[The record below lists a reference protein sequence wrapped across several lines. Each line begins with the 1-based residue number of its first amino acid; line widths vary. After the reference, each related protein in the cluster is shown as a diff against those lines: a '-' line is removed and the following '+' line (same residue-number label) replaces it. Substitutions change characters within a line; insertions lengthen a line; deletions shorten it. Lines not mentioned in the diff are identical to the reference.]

1 MTFQKMSS
9 RITITHKFD
18 FIFILLITC
27 LFGYFIPLLITQDS
41 LSLIGPTSATALG
54 QLLFWSTNL
63 FLFLILG
70 GLFLINKVNLLIAAR
85 FALVTIIATISGVMT
100 GSSLYSLSGTPLYFG
115 HIRADL
121 GTHMSFSA
129 SAMENYIPDSGYPP
143 LWPMITGN
151 LTRIL
156 GLEILDT
163 YKMITI
169 LGAPVLLIISLK
181 ILQKTFQPILAEL
194 ILLFFVLSFLAP
206 YGWKHVGNFLTQILL
221 LLIIKRAIEVD
232 ASKNQRTFKFKLVNI
247 FFGIIFGLSVS
258 LYYGELWW
266 ISGSVSFSLILL
278 AFTKRPHFN
287 CKLTIIDFLIGA
299 AVPLMPVFF
308 GLRQGYSVVNTFLFA
323 SFFCIFWAFLKLP
336 KKIES
341 IIGTFGTLVAGMGIL
356 YFLKDFRVGDNY
368 IYDGVLGNPVVDIGI
383 SDFKSITLY
392 LLFLIPAAVISLK
405 YVDYQAKL
413 FFLTANL
420 FCSILMMYYFAFK
433 MDQSGYVEL
442 WPRASGSISQ
452 SLLIIS
458 VISLFLI
465 AQNFL
470 EKKIQFNSDF
480 NKIGILIIPL
490 LSLVA
495 LLFYFSYQLG
505 NYQWGLMPHN
515 GNEAHYSYI
524 DIPEN

>member
-1 MTFQKMSS
+1 
-9 RITITHKFD
+9 
-18 FIFILLITC
+18 
-27 LFGYFIPLLITQDS
+27 

-63 FLFLILG
+63 LMILFLG
-70 GLFLINKVNLLIAAR
+70 VLFLLNKVKLVNASR
-85 FALVTIIATISGVMT
+85 FALVTIISGISGVMT

-121 GTHMSFSA
+121 GTHMSFAESA
-129 SAMENYIPDSGYPP
+129 LESYVPDSGYPP
-143 LWPMITGN
+143 LWPMISGN
-151 LTRIL
+151 LTRML
-156 GLEILDT
+156 GMEILDT
-163 YKMITI
+163 YKLITI
-169 LGAPVLLIISLK
+169 LGAPVLLIISLR

-194 ILLFFVLSFLAP
+194 ILLFFCLSFLSP

-232 ASKNQRTFKFKLVNI
+232 SSNNQRTFKFKLVNI
-247 FFGIIFGLSVS
+247 FYGIIFGLSVS

-266 ISGSVSFSLILL
+266 ISGSVSFSLLLL
-278 AFTKRPHFN
+278 AITKRLHFN
-287 CKLTIIDFLIGA
+287 CKLTIIDFLVGS

-308 GLRQGYSVVNTFLFA
+308 GLRQGYSVINTILFA
-323 SFFCIFWAFLKLP
+323 SIFCIFWAFLKLP

-341 IIGTFGTLVAGMGIL
+341 IVGTFGTLVAGINIL

-368 IYDGVLGNPVVDIGI
+368 IYDGVLGNPVLDIGI

-392 LLFLIPAAVISLK
+392 LLLLIPAAVISLK
-405 YVDYQAKL
+405 YADYQAKL

-420 FCSILMMYYFAFK
+420 FCAVLMMYYFAFK

-458 VISLFLI
+458 LLSLYLI

-470 EKKIQFNSDF
+470 ERKIEFNSDF
-480 NKIGILIIPL
+480 NKTGILIIPL

-505 NYQWGLMPHN
+505 TYQWGLMPHN